1 MRKPKKYTGVIAP
14 LVTPV
19 TENGLIDEQ
28 SVERLINQTIDAKNY
43 PFILGTTG
51 EIALA
56 SFKNREVL
64 AKLSVK
70 YVNGRSTLLAGITDN
85 CVENTIEAAM
95 RYADFG
101 VDLFVVH
108 LPYFFPISDDLMIK
122 YFENIADNSPKP
134 VLIYN
139 ILSITHMSI
148 PIDVVEKLSHHPNIV
163 GLKDSE
169 KDWERHTKLAELFKD
184 QDDFVLFIGWT
195 NKSCEAILMGYD
207 GIIPNTANIIPK
219 LFQSLYEEAVNGNEI
234 EALKLQSKAEELSEL
249 VQNNRTMTRTIPE
262 LKAIMNHLNICGPDV
277 LAPLEKL
284 GEGGAEKLVN
294 EFIKLNLL

>member
-19 TENGLIDEQ
+19 TESGQIDEQ

-64 AKLSVK
+64 AKLSAK

-85 CVENTIEAAM
+85 CVENTIEAAKK
-95 RYADFG
+95 YADFG

-108 LPYFFPISDDLMIK
+108 LPYFFPLNNDLMVK
-122 YFENIADNSPKP
+122 YFMNIADNSPKP
-134 VLIYN
+134 IMVYN
-139 ILSITHMSI
+139 IVSITHMSI
-148 PIDVVEKLSHHPNIV
+148 PIEVVEQLSQHPNIV

-169 KDWERHTKLAELFKD
+169 RDWERHKKLAAMFKD
-184 QDDFVLFIGWT
+184 HDDFVLFIGWT
-195 NKSCEAILMGYD
+195 NKSSESILMGFD

-219 LFQSLYEEAVNGNEI
+219 LFQSLYEEAFSGNET
-234 EALKLQSKAEELSEL
+234 EALKLQEKAEGLSEL
-249 VQNNRTMTRTIPE
+249 VQNNRTMTRTLPE
-262 LKAIMNHLNICGPDV
+262 LKAIMNHLNICKPYV
-277 LAPLEKL
+277 LPPLEKL
-284 GEGGAEKLVN
+284 GDKEATDLVN
-294 EFIKLNLL
+294 EYIKLGY